1 MAVDLQRV
9 EIIIGAQA
17 ENIIDRLLGEVK
29 TRLTMMIE
37 GGRMTQEAAIAVLL
51 EDLRTGGRTFGAYK
65 NGMRNIGA
73 NAVRGA
79 TNEAIIDRYRETGI
93 ELFRWVTVSGNPCPQ
108 CDDRQGQVETLQFWE
123 DAGFP
128 KSGFSVC
135 QDNCKCIILPE
146 GFESEQ
152 LKADGFLVKL

>member
-1 MAVDLQRV
+1 MAVDLERV

-17 ENIIDRLLGEVK
+17 ESIINRLLDEVK

-37 GGRMTQEAAIAVLL
+37 GGGMTEAAAIAVLE

-65 NGMRNIGA
+65 NGMRNIVA
-73 NAVRGA
+73 NAARGA

-108 CDDRQGQVETLQFWE
+108 CDDRQGEVETLKFWQ

-135 QDNCKCIILPE
+135 QDNCKCVILPV
-146 GFESEQ
+146 GFESRQ
-152 LKADGFLVKL
+152 LADDGFLVRL

>member
-1 MAVDLQRV
+1 MAVELERV

-17 ENIIDRLLGEVK
+17 QKLIDNLLSDVQA
-29 TRLTMMIE
+29 RLTTMIE
-37 GGRMTQEAAIAVLL
+37 GGGMTEAAAIAVLQ

-65 NGMRNIGA
+65 NGMRNIVA
-73 NAVRGA
+73 NSIRGA
-79 TNEAIIDRYRETGI
+79 TNEAILDSYRESGI

-108 CDDRQGQVETLQFWE
+108 CDDRQGEVETLKFWQ

-135 QDNCKCIILPE
+135 QDNCKCVLIPV

-152 LKADGFLVKL
+152 IKADGFLVKL

>member
-1 MAVDLQRV
+1 MAVDLERV

-17 ENIIDRLLGEVK
+17 QNIIDRLLSEVK
-29 TRLTMMIE
+29 TRLTTMIK
-37 GGRMTQEAAIAVLL
+37 GGGMSEARAIAVLQ

-65 NGMRNIGA
+65 NGMRNIVA

-79 TNEAIIDRYRETGI
+79 TNEAILDRYRDTGI

-108 CDDRQGQVETLQFWE
+108 CADRQGEVETLRFWE

-135 QDNCKCIILPE
+135 QDNCKCVILPV